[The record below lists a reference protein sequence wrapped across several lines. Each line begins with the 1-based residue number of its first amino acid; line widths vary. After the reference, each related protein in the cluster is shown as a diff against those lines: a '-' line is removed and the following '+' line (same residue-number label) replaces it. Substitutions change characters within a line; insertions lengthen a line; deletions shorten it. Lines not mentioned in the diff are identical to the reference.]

1 MQACITLLMLVHA
14 ESGKALAHSE
24 ETHLDILCLRKD
36 RQQVFCHVLVDM
48 QSAAVCWAGY
58 DPLHRD
64 DGALCYWLRH
74 MLVYN
79 TCKAIAMW

>member
-1 MQACITLLMLVHA
+1 MLVHA

-64 DGALCYWLRH
+64 DGALCYWLRRT
-74 MLVYN
+74 LVYN
-79 TCKAIAMW
+79 TCKAIAM